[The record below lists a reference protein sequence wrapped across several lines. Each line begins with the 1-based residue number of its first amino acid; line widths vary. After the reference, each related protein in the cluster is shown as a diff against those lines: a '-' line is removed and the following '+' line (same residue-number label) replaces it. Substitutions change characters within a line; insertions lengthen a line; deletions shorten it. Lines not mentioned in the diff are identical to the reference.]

1 MLLLKNFLKGTA
13 LILSTLKLI
22 ALSLIYCPQIS
33 SIKLIHCVTDVDIDL
48 STEHI
53 MKQKVKGKS
62 KKNPTVFFF
71 PSLLTLSQLQE

>member
-1 MLLLKNFLKGTA
+1 MPLFKIFLKGTA

-48 STEHI
+48 STELN
-53 MKQKVKGKS
+53 S
-62 KKNPTVFFF
+62 
-71 PSLLTLSQLQE
+71 